1 MVSGVDPAALRA
13 ARESAGLTQHE
24 LARVVGA
31 AGGERISRWELG
43 TSVPRPDFLVKLVKA
58 LDIPTLRLIH
68 LDGEVADLKAL
79 RLQAGL
85 TVSALAAAAIDDV
98 RHSLAGGMFRGR
110 WNKATATERL
120 LLVAM
125 AQVIAPDG
133 TASSR
138 HITALLNKTT
148 PQLSTARKALIDKG
162 IVESAGT
169 GLLRFTMQGFGEFVR
184 AHVDAPWY
192 GDRLAAGEQVDLTAA
207 HPPELP
213 APADEDPQISL

>member
-43 TSVPRPDFLVKLVKA
+43 TSVPRPDFLVKLAKA

-85 TVSALAAAAIDDV
+85 TVSALAAATNVAMPTYY
-98 RHSLAGGMFRGR
+98 AWEQGR
-110 WNKATATERL
+110 WTRRPGIETLEPMARALGEPIDA
-120 LLVAM
+120 VA
-125 AQVIAPDG
+125 AAFDE
-133 TASSR
+133 
-138 HITALLNKTT
+138 
-148 PQLSTARKALIDKG
+148 ARRQRRQNEG
-162 IVESAGT
+162 
-169 GLLRFTMQGFGEFVR
+169 
-184 AHVDAPWY
+184 
-192 GDRLAAGEQVDLTAA
+192 
-207 HPPELP
+207 
-213 APADEDPQISL
+213 

>member
-43 TSVPRPDFLVKLVKA
+43 TSVPRPDFLVKLAKA

-85 TVSALAAAAIDDV
+85 TVSALAAATNVAMPTYY
-98 RHSLAGGMFRGR
+98 AWEQGR
-110 WNKATATERL
+110 WTRRPGPDTLEPMARALGEPIDAVAAAFDEGSAAT
-120 LLVAM
+120 
-125 AQVIAPDG
+125 
-133 TASSR
+133 
-138 HITALLNKTT
+138 
-148 PQLSTARKALIDKG
+148 
-162 IVESAGT
+162 
-169 GLLRFTMQGFGEFVR
+169 
-184 AHVDAPWY
+184 
-192 GDRLAAGEQVDLTAA
+192 
-207 HPPELP
+207 
-213 APADEDPQISL
+213 